1 MNFLFHMLLSG
12 DDDQLLIGNFMGD
25 FVKGSLQDR
34 FSPRIRLGVQLH
46 RRIDSFAEQHPLF
59 RQSRYSL
66 SPQYGLYRGIMV
78 DLFYDFFLVN
88 SWSAWTDEPFG
99 AFLARTRRVVEGNQQ
114 VLPPELQPLLA
125 VIFDQLLPSYGSQEG
140 IGRAFARM
148 SRRIVRPNPLAGGEV
163 ELSLHHATLQQ
174 NFQLFTPDLFSFVDQ
189 QLRCV
194 RD

>member
-25 FVKGSLQDR
+25 FVKGSLQGR
-34 FSPRIRLGVQLH
+34 FPPRIRQGVQLH
-46 RRIDSFAEQHPLF
+46 RRIDSFAEQHRLF

-78 DLFYDFFLVN
+78 DLFYDYFLVN

-99 AFLARTRRVVEGNQQ
+99 TFLARTRTVIEGNQQ
-114 VLPPELQPLLA
+114 ALPPELQPLLA
-125 VIFDQLLPSYGSQEG
+125 VIFNELLPSYGTLEG

-148 SRRIVRPNPLAGGEV
+148 SRRIVRPNPLAGCEI
-163 ELSLHHATLQQ
+163 ELSLHHATLQRD
-174 NFQLFTPDLFSFVDQ
+174 FYAFTPDLFSFVDQ